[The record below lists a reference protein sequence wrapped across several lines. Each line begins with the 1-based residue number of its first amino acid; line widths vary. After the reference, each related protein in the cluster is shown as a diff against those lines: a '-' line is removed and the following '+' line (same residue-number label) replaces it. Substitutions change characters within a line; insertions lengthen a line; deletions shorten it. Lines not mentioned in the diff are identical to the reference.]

1 MKKKECDLNLLIYR
15 LGFLVII
22 IIPLG
27 IFIWKK
33 LIIQFPFLKDC
44 FFYSNYHI
52 YCPGCGGTRAI
63 QFLLEGDILKSLQ
76 YHPIVLY
83 SVIIYLYYMI
93 AYTIK
98 LALKKIHFIK
108 VEFHIGYLYGA
119 FMIIILNCFIKNFL

>member
-1 MKKKECDLNLLIYR
+1 MKKKEFDLHTYIYIV
-15 LGFLVII
+15 GVVAIA

-27 IFIWKK
+27 IFVWKR
-33 LIIQFPFLKDC
+33 LIIQFPFLRDC

-52 YCPGCGGTRAI
+52 YCPGCGGTRAV
-63 QFLLEGDILKSLQ
+63 QYLLKGEILKSLQ
-76 YHPIVLY
+76 AHPIVLY
-83 SVIIYLYYMI
+83 SLIIYLYYMI

-119 FMIIILNCFIKNFL
+119 FMIIIVNCIIKNFL